1 MEDKLARFLDYCLE
15 RIKNGETIEQCLAE
29 YPALRHQMEPLLRS
43 ALAVSS
49 LPKVAVSE
57 QYRETAL
64 GRMMAR
70 LHQETGCNKV
80 VELDQQTSF
89 KDNFT
94 RVGQWLQRYVIGAKR
109 LAIPVALA
117 VIIAIGASV
126 SASSWVS
133 PSSALASRCTLSI
146 LSGNVEILIP
156 GQEGSQS
163 GADGM
168 TLDVGTRIITA
179 PDTEALITFFDGS
192 TLNLEPQ
199 TDIEIQR
206 LVSDDEQNISI
217 VLKQWMGK
225 TWSRVVKMADP
236 HYEIHTPSAT
246 AIVRGTTF
254 MVEVDETGETIVV
267 TDEGLVSVIGED
279 AEVFVPAGWETK
291 VKRGATPAFPFN
303 TPPNRAD
310 HQLPENAVAPP
321 FNGGLPDNAMA
332 PPFNGELPDNAAAP
346 ARGELPDN
354 AAAPARGEPP
364 DNAAAPASGEL
375 PDNAAAPA
383 SGELPDN
390 AAAPASGELPDNAA
404 APASGALPGNA
415 APPAGGAPPGNAAP
429 PAQGTPPGHGGV
441 PPGLQ

>member
-29 YPALRHQMEPLLRS
+29 HPALRSQIEPLLRS

-57 QYRETAL
+57 RYRETAI
-64 GRMMAR
+64 GRLIAR

-94 RVGQWLQRYVIGAKR
+94 RVRQWLHQYFIGAKR

-117 VIIAIGASV
+117 VIIAIGASI
-126 SASSWVS
+126 SAFSWMS
-133 PSSALASRCTLSI
+133 PSSAMASVCTLSI
-146 LSGNVEILIP
+146 YNGNVEILVP
-156 GQEGSQS
+156 GQEGSQP

-192 TLNLEPQ
+192 TLELESE

-236 HYEIHTPSAT
+236 HYEIQTPSAA
-246 AIVRGTTF
+246 AIVRGTIF
-254 MVEVDETGETIVV
+254 MVEVDETGETTVV
-267 TDEGLVSVIGED
+267 TNEGLVSVVGED

-303 TPPNRAD
+303 TPATKAD
-310 HQLPENAVAPP
+310 HQLPENAAAPP
-321 FNGGLPDNAMA
+321 FNGGLPDNAKA

-354 AAAPARGEPP
+354 AAAPARGELP
-364 DNAAAPASGEL
+364 DNAAPPARGEL
-375 PDNAAAPA
+375 PDNAAPPT
-383 SGELPDN
+383 E
-390 AAAPASGELPDNAA
+390 
-404 APASGALPGNA
+404 GALPGNA
-415 APPAGGAPPGNAAP
+415 APPAGGTLPGNAAP
-429 PAQGTPPGHGGV
+429 PAGGTLPGNAAAQAQGNPHGQGNV
-441 PPGLQ
+441 PPGWANR